1 MKLKVGCTYETDSEK
16 ITILSHKRK
25 EDNCVIIRR
34 HKPITNT
41 AFRFTQEVLT
51 ISELKEQLNI
61 EKKVKVEI
69 V

>member
-16 ITILSHKRK
+16 ITILSHKRN

-34 HKPITNT
+34 HKPVTDT
-41 AFRFTQEVLT
+41 AFRFTQEVVT

-61 EKKVKVEI
+61 EKKVKVKI